1 MSYPLYLNDS
11 INILCTMSTSMTI
24 LSDTQVWGRVW
35 ITRNGKNFIGHGR
48 VELLR
53 RIGETGSISKAAKS
67 MKMSYKSAWDAVDA
81 MSNAFGQAVVAT
93 STGGKGGGGAQLT
106 AKAYQV
112 IAAFEQMEL
121 RHAQMLQTL
130 TAEFNALMV

>member
-1 MSYPLYLNDS
+1 
-11 INILCTMSTSMTI
+11 MTT

-48 VELLR
+48 VELLK

-106 AKAYQV
+106 AKAHQV

-130 TAEFNALMV
+130 TAEFNVLMV